1 LPDTQSNQ
9 LLLAAEAG
17 FLRLAKWV
25 TTSSGS
31 KKVPSETPAGVSRI
45 FYFCFSAG
53 CVMSPPIWLARESVK
68 IAIALERTT
77 RKSPLWG
84 EALGHSH
91 SDASQLFAGKE
102 TTTPN
107 G

>member
-1 LPDTQSNQ
+1 
-9 LLLAAEAG
+9 
-17 FLRLAKWV
+17 
-25 TTSSGS
+25 
-31 KKVPSETPAGVSRI
+31 
-45 FYFCFSAG
+45 
-53 CVMSPPIWLARESVK
+53 MSPPIWLARESVK